1 MTKKEIIETL
11 KRGANTKIDKKVLS
25 IILSHEKNYRNI
37 KNVEDRFDALF
48 SDLMHGCQTGIVS
61 ELIYYNDT
69 TKFFNTYRKD
79 ILTCVNMM
87 LSDGLLKTYYDFED
101 SYYYLDLCSN
111 ITIKIKVSEYN
122 KCIIQSKFDVYEKNT
137 LTWLVVD
144 YSIAYFYSIYESI
157 KEA

>member
-1 MTKKEIIETL
+1 MTKKEIIKIL
-11 KRGANTKIDKKVLS
+11 KNGANTRLDKKVLS
-25 IILSHEKNYRNI
+25 IILSHEENYRNI
-37 KNVEDRFDALF
+37 KDIEERFDALF
-48 SDLMHGCQTGIVS
+48 DDLMHGCQTGIVS
-61 ELIYYNDT
+61 ELIYYKDT

-87 LSDGLLKTYYDFED
+87 LSEGLLKTYYDFED
-101 SYYYLDLCSN
+101 NYYYLDLYSN

-122 KCIIQSKFDVYEKNT
+122 KNITQNKFDVYEKNI

-144 YSIAYFYSIYESI
+144 YAISYFNSIYENI